1 MMRIKHHLMFF
12 ISHSR
17 HWYDPDFAL
26 ASLENL
32 TLANNSPFGPTGSG
46 HPRLQAGH
54 PRLQAGLAQQNDVV
68 DAEFE
73 TISDVSTTPNNNRP
87 VSNRPVGK
95 NWAPSPSLMRKS
107 LAMRQTA
114 GIHETRFF
122 EKTEEKSWVP
132 WNGEPLSTP
141 AFYTLAVAIMVVS
154 FWVSGGHNL
163 FVSEKP
169 ERPVSINTE
178 NLVLDVRD
186 VTWDIRYRATKPI
199 LFVNGS
205 VFNPHESANPPQN
218 IVVLAKYKNGKQEK
232 LFIPGHEQPLQPFAD
247 YQFHGQLDLKHS
259 EIASVSVELQKP

>member
-1 MMRIKHHLMFF
+1 MRIKHHVMFF

-26 ASLENL
+26 PFLENPI
-32 TLANNSPFGPTGSG
+32 LAKNSPFGPTGSV
-46 HPRLQAGH
+46 H

-73 TISDVSTTPNNNRP
+73 TISDVSPAPTQKKQ
-87 VSNRPVGK
+87 VSK
-95 NWAPSPSLMRKS
+95 NWASSPSLMRKTLMS
-107 LAMRQTA
+107 EPLAMRQTA
-114 GIHETRFF
+114 GVHDSRFF

-132 WNGEPLSTP
+132 WSGEPLSTP

-163 FVSEKP
+163 FISEKP
-169 ERPVSINTE
+169 ERPVSISTQ

-199 LFVNGS
+199 LFVSGS
-205 VFNPHESANPPQN
+205 VFNPHERANPPQN
-218 IVVLAKYKNGKQEK
+218 VVVFAKYKNGKQEK
-232 LFIPGHEQPLQPFAD
+232 LFIPGHKQPLQPFAD
-247 YQFHGQLDLKHS
+247 YQFHGQLDLKYS